1 MNDGF
6 RLNNASER
14 FGAKLARP
22 RDLRKFRWNV
32 TLLVCVLSE
41 SGKYVQ
47 EVPAVNF
54 RREINF
60 YAYMRGNEDAFYSLD
75 AGKTIS
81 VNK

>member
-1 MNDGF
+1 MNGSF

-22 RDLRKFRWNV
+22 RDLRKFRYNV
-32 TLLVCVLSE
+32 TAGVCVLPE

-60 YAYMRGNEDAFYSLD
+60 YAYMRGNEHVFCSLD
-75 AGKTIS
+75 AGKN
-81 VNK
+81 NKC